1 MSEVFFSY
9 LCYIYLDNQVYYC
22 NKTTKN
28 KKITMNKAIELLK
41 EAVSLLREIKH
52 LLGAVRTAT
61 VRKLPTSY
69 SSPGSGYRVIIEM
82 PEVDN
87 E

>member
-1 MSEVFFSY
+1 
-9 LCYIYLDNQVYYC
+9 
-22 NKTTKN
+22 
-28 KKITMNKAIELLK
+28 MNKAIELLK